1 MKDFWKRKRNKRI
14 AASALAVVMA
24 GFLVWGLFPWQAAA
38 AEADPVT
45 AGELNSRKDTRD
57 VGRVWTDKSV
67 SSGDIALDAKATG
80 KGDMTIKK
88 GNDSD
93 FLIGL
98 SAMSSAA
105 QITGQVSR
113 PLDIVL
119 VLDVSGSMDE
129 ILTGNAY
136 IEVYSED
143 LDKSKTYYA
152 YINRRY
158 VEVSWSGEYN
168 SWGYYSGLIYTRY
181 NRIIPKMSASDSD
194 ENHVQLYTMK
204 QSEKKITALKNSV
217 NNFLDSTQEL
227 NAGITDDT
235 KKANI
240 SLVKFAGKENLNT
253 GNKKY
258 DSGFNY
264 TQIVNDFSSDM
275 DALKSQVNS
284 LSPGGMTH
292 ADLAMSRASALLNGK
307 SAREDAQK
315 VIVFFTDGEP
325 TDWRDFNGDIANA
338 AIAKAN
344 ELETKSNTLIYT
356 DINIYSRCV

>member
-45 AGELNSRKDTRD
+45 AGELNSRKDTQD
-57 VGRVWTDKSV
+57 VGRIWTDKSV
-67 SSGDIALDAKATG
+67 SSGDITLDAKATG
-80 KGDMTIKK
+80 KDAIKIEKGD
-88 GNDSD
+88 DSD

-129 ILTGNAY
+129 TLTGNAY
-136 IEVYSED
+136 VEVYSDD
-143 LDKSKTYYA
+143 LDQSKTYYA
-152 YINRRY
+152 YINRQY
-158 VEVSWSGEYN
+158 VKVSWSGYYDSWVYYPFTKYN
-168 SWGYYSGLIYTRY
+168 T
-181 NRIIPKMSASDSD
+181 IIPKMSASDSD

-204 QSEKKITALKNSV
+204 QSVQKITALKNSV
-217 NNFLDSTQEL
+217 NNFLESTKKL

-240 SLVKFAGKENLNT
+240 SLVKFAGTENTET

-258 DSGFNY
+258 NNNGYNY
-264 TQIVNDFSSDM
+264 T
-275 DALKSQVNS
+275 
-284 LSPGGMTH
+284 
-292 ADLAMSRASALLNGK
+292 
-307 SAREDAQK
+307 
-315 VIVFFTDGEP
+315 
-325 TDWRDFNGDIANA
+325 
-338 AIAKAN
+338 
-344 ELETKSNTLIYT
+344 
-356 DINIYSRCV
+356 